1 MAGGAQ
7 QVSFVEDVLEV
18 IMKITFLILVL
29 LNIWA
34 GFMYVKPLTISNLF
48 RNFYC
53 FYLFSV

>member
-7 QVSFVEDVLEV
+7 QVSFEQDLLEV
-18 IMKITFLILVL
+18 IMKITFLILVP
-29 LNIWA
+29 LNIWT

-53 FYLFSV
+53 YYLFSV